1 MKISFN
7 AIKTILISATVIS
20 MVSCHS
26 TSKKDNFLTITDQ
39 QVLPP
44 LLSEVP
50 VVEYSGL
57 GIKYE
62 CESMFLKK
70 SVVIQDNEAS
80 GNFCIRLIDEASTA
94 TMKVKFPA
102 GTYECLVSEKARD
115 TDHSAFY
122 VYLDGI
128 PHRVYPTNP
137 PSAKWELTTR
147 IPIYFYL
154 EEPRTVT
161 VTIMPHSDLEK
172 GSTGMDLDY
181 IQFVKR

>member
-1 MKISFN
+1 MR
-7 AIKTILISATVIS
+7 LSA
-20 MVSCHS
+20 
-26 TSKKDNFLTITDQ
+26 
-39 QVLPP
+39 

-80 GNFCIRLIDEASTA
+80 GNFCIRVIDEASTA

>member
-80 GNFCIRLIDEASTA
+80 GNFCIRRRWLLRTR
-94 TMKVKFPA
+94 F
-102 GTYECLVSEKARD
+102 G
-115 TDHSAFY
+115 
-122 VYLDGI
+122 
-128 PHRVYPTNP
+128 
-137 PSAKWELTTR
+137 R
-147 IPIYFYL
+147 IPKRSHDTLSLAWRGTWFVMCRRMFTWRKPERMVYGEVL
-154 EEPRTVT
+154 SHAVRAAESNAKGCEPCRFGAV
-161 VTIMPHSDLEK
+161 VS
-172 GSTGMDLDY
+172 
-181 IQFVKR
+181 